1 MAIRLD
7 ADTDPLTY
15 SGAVLTGNVLTVLCW
30 GRIAVDRDDY
40 SNFVSLHNA
49 TSPSRTVSLTLE
61 GDGTTL
67 RSFDNGL
74 QGPTGSS
81 LTVGVWYA
89 MAAAV
94 NGANCTLYWG
104 TTAGSLSTNTVGTFA
119 APGEA
124 TDLLYIGRNQGGFWL
139 NGSVANVKI
148 YDAELNSSEVAAEL
162 GQYAAVRTA
171 NLVARY
177 PFTTVDLTDA
187 SGNGHTLTA
196 GATSVTA
203 DDGPPELD
211 PSGDSLRLPI
221 QTIRVP

>member
-15 SGAVLTGNVLTVLCW
+15 SGALFTGNISTVLCW
-30 GRIAVDRDDY
+30 GRIAVDRNDY
-40 SNFVSLHNA
+40 SNFISLHGV
-49 TSPSRTVSLTLE
+49 TTPSRTVSLTLE

-67 RSFDNGL
+67 RAFDNDL
-74 QGPTGSS
+74 QGPTSSS

-104 TTAGSLSTNTVGTFA
+104 TTASSLSTNTDGTFA
-119 APGEA
+119 AVGDA
-124 TDLLYIGRNQGGFWL
+124 TNLLYIGRNQGGFWL

-148 YDAELNSSEVAAEL
+148 YNAELNSSEVAAEL